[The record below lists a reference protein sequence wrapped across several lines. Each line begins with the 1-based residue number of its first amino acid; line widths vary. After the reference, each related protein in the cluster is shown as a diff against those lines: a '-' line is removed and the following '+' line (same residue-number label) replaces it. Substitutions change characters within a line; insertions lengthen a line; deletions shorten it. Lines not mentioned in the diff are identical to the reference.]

1 MNHKRRFNDGILN
14 SLTYMSSI
22 ITVSILFVVFGFI
35 VSRGVSTLSVDMLR
49 NDYWS
54 QNILVDVNAGCG
66 EFVEPE
72 SYSGYFSSCYG
83 IALDDDLSSARTS
96 LVVLSYID
104 PESPFAFSTFKTAGH
119 DFGKVVGINLG
130 DQIERIE
137 TTKASLGMIMNQD
150 SKEVIDNLND
160 PSLTVLSLYYKTPGG
175 GIWGSLISTLMLI
188 LFTLMI
194 ALPIGIGA
202 AVYIEEIA
210 KNNRFNKMLAGGIEM
225 LAGIPSIIFGLMG
238 IVVLF
243 PITAFFGVSGLSIIL
258 GALTLSIM
266 LFPIIIRSVQEAL
279 INVPHSYR
287 MASLSLGAN
296 QTQTIFKVIL
306 PSALPGIIASV
317 LLSMSRIIGESAALI
332 YTMGTFIND
341 SPKLSQGATTLAVHI
356 WSIMGSEQPNFE
368 LAAAIS
374 IIILLMVLFLNISL
388 KLLTHMYQKKLKGF

>member
-1 MNHKRRFNDGILN
+1 MNKKRRFNDGVLN
-14 SLTYMSSI
+14 SLTYISSI

-35 VSRGVSTLSVDMLR
+35 VSKGASTLSIDMLR

-66 EFVEPE
+66 EFVEPD

-83 IALDDDLSSARTS
+83 IALDDKLSNAKTP

-104 PESPFAFSTFKTAGH
+104 VESPFALGTLKTAGI

-137 TTKASLGMIMNQD
+137 TTEESLGMIMNQD
-150 SKEVIDNLND
+150 SKTVISKLEES
-160 PSLTVLSLYYKTPGG
+160 SLSILSLYYKTPGG
-175 GIWGSLISTLMLI
+175 GIWGSLISTLLLI
-188 LFTLMI
+188 IFTLVL

-210 KNNRFNKMLAGGIEM
+210 KKNRFNKILALGIEM
-225 LAGIPSIIFGLMG
+225 LAGIPSIVFGLMG
-238 IVVLF
+238 VVVLF
-243 PITAFFGVSGLSIIL
+243 PITAFFGVSGLSILL
-258 GALTLSIM
+258 GSLTLSIM

-279 INVPHSYR
+279 INVPNDYR

-296 QTQTIFKVIL
+296 QTQTIFKVVL
-306 PSALPGIIASV
+306 PSAIPGIIASV
-317 LLSMSRIIGESAALI
+317 LLSISRIIGESAALI

-341 SPKLSQGATTLAVHI
+341 SPKLTQGATTLAVHI

-368 LAAAIS
+368 LAAGIS
-374 IIILLMVLFLNISL
+374 LIILLVVLFLNVSL
-388 KLLTHMYQKKLKGF
+388 KLMTHVYRKRLGLV